1 MKRFL
6 TTMLVLSLFASSAHA
21 ADAAKRDAA
30 RRQLAE
36 AVAHSDATA
45 LMKARAA
52 FGALAA
58 AEPEDATLQYWIGV
72 ASWRAVP
79 LLQPQNA
86 DRAKQVCRDGLTA
99 CEKALAA
106 DPKSA
111 DALAMRASLQGLW
124 LGFDASQM
132 MTLGAQME
140 EAMGRATAL
149 APKNPRVQFL
159 RAIHTLHKPAFVGG
173 GPQRAKPEFDRAV
186 ELYAADAADSPLA
199 WGAADASLWAGR
211 CAMQLADTTAAVAHY
226 RRALELEPEY
236 GWVRRVLLPQALGQP
251 VATPPAAAAPNGAK
265 P

>member
-6 TTMLVLSLFASSAHA
+6 LPMLALSLLVSAAHA
-21 ADAAKRDAA
+21 TDAAKRDAA

-36 AVAHSDATA
+36 AVAHSDAAA

-58 AEPEDATLQYWIGV
+58 ADPEDATLQYWIGV

-79 LLQPQNA
+79 LLEEPNA
-86 DRAKQVCRDGLTA
+86 DRAKQVCRDGLAA
-99 CEKALAA
+99 CEKVLAA

-111 DALAMRASLQGLW
+111 DAMALRASLQGLW
-124 LGFDASQM
+124 LGFDSSQM

-149 APKNPRVQFL
+149 APRNPRVQFL
-159 RAIHTLHKPAFVGG
+159 RAIHTLHKPAFIGG

-186 ELYAADAADSPLA
+186 ELYAADTTDSPLA

-211 CAMQLADTTAAVAHY
+211 CAMQLADTTGAVTHY
-226 RRALELEPEY
+226 RRALELEPDY

-251 VATPPAAAAPNGAK
+251 SASPPAAAAPKGTK